1 MHNIPLLPLND
12 GHKIPA
18 IGYGTYPLD
27 NPQAETAV
35 REALSCG
42 YRLFDTAANYGN
54 ESGVGTGLLSFD
66 VGRPDIF
73 VTTKLRGRDQGYDS
87 TLRAFDTSL
96 QRLKM
101 DYIDLYLIHWPL
113 PMKDQY
119 VESWKALI
127 QLQKDGRVR
136 SIGVSNFL
144 PEHLTRIID
153 ATGVTPA
160 VNQIEMHVDFAQA
173 ESVALHKKLG
183 ILTAAWSPLG
193 RGAILENPV
202 VGRVAQRHNRSPAQV
217 LLRWVVQMGAVP
229 RPKSAHPARMK
240 ANIEVFDFE
249 LADAD
254 MRDLATL
261 DGNHRTG
268 PDPATCTEQ

>member
-1 MHNIPLLPLND
+1 MQNIPLLTLND

-27 NPQAETAV
+27 NPQAEKAM
-35 REALSCG
+35 REALTCG
-42 YRLFDTAANYGN
+42 YRLFDTAASYGN
-54 ESGVGTGLLSFD
+54 ESGVGTGLVSFD
-66 VGRPDIF
+66 VGRTDIF

-87 TLRAFDTSL
+87 TLRAFDASL

-101 DYIDLYLIHWPL
+101 SYIDLYLIHWPL

-119 VESWKALI
+119 IESWKALV

-160 VNQIEMHVDFAQA
+160 VNQIELHADFAQA
-173 ESVALHKKLG
+173 ESLALHKKLG
-183 ILTAAWSPLG
+183 ILT
-193 RGAILENPV
+193 
-202 VGRVAQRHNRSPAQV
+202 V
-217 LLRWVVQMGAVP
+217 LFIQIG
-229 RPKSAHPARMK
+229 SC
-240 ANIEVFDFE
+240 DF
-249 LADAD
+249 L
-254 MRDLATL
+254 
-261 DGNHRTG
+261 
-268 PDPATCTEQ
+268 